1 MRTAAIAGALIAA
14 LGALTTAVVQ
24 LYADEDDA
32 PAVVIPMEH
41 RPGPGWLHRTE
52 K

>member
-24 LYADEDDA
+24 LYVDADEV
-32 PAVVIPMEH
+32 PAVVVPMEH
-41 RPGPGWLHRTE
+41 RPGPGWLHRKE

>member
-1 MRTAAIAGALIAA
+1 MRTVAITGLLVVA

-24 LYADEDDA
+24 FYADADPV
-32 PAVVIPMEH
+32 PAVVMPMEH
-41 RPGPGWLHRTE
+41 RPGPGWLHRRE

>member
-1 MRTAAIAGALIAA
+1 MRTAAITGLLLAA

-24 LYADEDDA
+24 LRADADEV
-32 PAVVIPMEH
+32 PAVVMPMEH
-41 RPGPGWLHRTE
+41 RPGPGWLHRKE